1 MIKGVLF
8 DFNGTMFFDG
18 DKHREAWN
26 AFSMKYRNKP
36 ISDEEM
42 KYMHG
47 KNNTAIITDLL
58 GDNCN
63 MSEDDKILLS
73 KKKEKMYREICLKDK
88 ENLYLVEGL
97 EEFLDELKRNQIPVT
112 ICSASIKENIDF
124 YFSVF
129 RLENWFDKDKVVY
142 DDGLHNNKV
151 SMFLDGAKKIGV
163 TINECLVFEDS
174 YSGIKYAK
182 ECGAGIIVAITSP
195 NRFIEYK
202 SNLNISNVISNFKEF
217 DRNILKK

>member
-58 GDNCN
+58 DDNCN
-63 MSEDDKILLS
+63 MSEDDKIILS

-88 ENLYLVEGL
+88 ENLHLVKGL
-97 EEFLDELKRNQIPVT
+97 EEFLDELKENKIPMT
-112 ICSASIKENIDF
+112 ICSASIKDNIDF
-124 YFSVF
+124 YFSTF
-129 RLENWFDKDKVVY
+129 HLENWFDKNKVVY
-142 DDGLHNNKV
+142 DDGLHNDKV
-151 SMFLDGAKKIGV
+151 SMFLDGAKNIGV
-163 TINECLVFEDS
+163 AICDCMILEDS

-182 ECGAGIIVAITSP
+182 ECGAGTIVAITTP
-195 NRFIEYK
+195 NRFDEYK
-202 SNLNISNVISNFKEF
+202 NNLNISNVISNFKEF
-217 DRNILKK
+217 DRNLLKK